1 MSQTPD
7 YSANLDEFDLEAI
20 REGTAIKGSFRMQ
33 KPKPKRRISSDP
45 KSKRRRAKWVAT
57 K

>member
-1 MSQTPD
+1 MKD
-7 YSANLDEFDLEAI
+7 YSANLDKFDLEAI
-20 REGTAIKGSFRMQ
+20 REGTAIQNSFKVQ
-33 KPKPKRRISSDP
+33 KPKRKRRISSDP

>member
-7 YSANLDEFDLEAI
+7 YSANLDQFDLEAI

-33 KPKPKRRISSDP
+33 KPKRKRRLSSDP
-45 KSKRRRAKWVAT
+45 KSKRRRAKWAAT